1 MDFGGAVGNLDLR
14 ILKSVLVSDPW
25 AAKLA
30 NAAKLDLLPEVID
43 RQRLT
48 VDFVISRELRNRS
61 ASNFGT
67 EGWGFEPLRTHSK
80 STGKLVLFALDV
92 MSEFRRLIMN
102 SQKFSNRYRHEGG
115 SAHTRS
121 RASAV
126 TDGTLSRPCCRRSQ
140 NGRGACRGLP

>member
-67 EGWGFEPLRTHSK
+67 EGWGFEPLRTHS
-80 STGKLVLFALDV
+80 
-92 MSEFRRLIMN
+92 
-102 SQKFSNRYRHEGG
+102 
-115 SAHTRS
+115 
-121 RASAV
+121 
-126 TDGTLSRPCCRRSQ
+126 
-140 NGRGACRGLP
+140 